1 VQVFGNEVH
10 AMFLR
15 TFLDDSYSI
24 MDKEKV
30 DSVLRNI
37 GVEVAAL
44 QDANA
49 WITLDCLETILE
61 ELVKLRNDPELI
73 PRCGQLAWAPKY
85 VGMLGP
91 ILRAFGTP
99 TSAYQQLNESLPRFN
114 KVGTMEVK
122 SLGRGHVQVAYRALP
137 DAPTERNSHVCQTRM
152 GNLAGMVTMFRLA
165 PATVAHPQCMLR
177 GDPACVYDVKWREPA
192 AHVPSIS
199 GSVGGAVLFG
209 AIALAFGSTLL
220 SAAAIVAVGGV
231 LGWLGGRVLELNKE
245 LKARKTDILEHNDAL
260 ATSVQTNEQRFAEL
274 IEAKAEVEKKVEV
287 RTHELSETSA
297 RLAATL
303 DEVKALDRAKTDF
316 FSNVSH
322 ELRTPLTLLIG
333 PLDDLVQGREPPGG
347 TRAAVEIM
355 HRNSLRLLRLINQ
368 LLDLAKIDAGDA
380 KLARTQVDPSAL
392 ARAVVDPFA
401 AAARARNIELKVSA
415 APGAPLLVDT
425 SWMESALS
433 NLVANAMRFVP
444 NGGTI
449 TVRVADRGHDVV
461 FEVEDNGVG
470 ISQQDL
476 PTLFERFAQGS
487 DSNARRGGTGLGLA
501 IVQEAARLHGGEAV
515 VSSSVGEGSTFA
527 VRIPRLAAD
536 LDQPSTE
543 TEESA
548 SHRVPAPDLRR
559 PSAAVEVTAPRSN
572 TAVDRLRPGAPL
584 VLVVDDNED
593 IRTFV
598 TDVLSAQ
605 YSVITAVNGR
615 DGVELAARR
624 KPDAVVSD
632 IAMPE
637 MDGLSL
643 ARALRANSTT
653 RGIPLILLTARR
665 DVNHVLEGFDAG
677 ADDYITK
684 PFHGRELLAR
694 LDVRIRLNRLAQE
707 MAHRERLA
715 QLGVLAAS
723 VAHQVR
729 NPLTSIRAGLPAV
742 KSKLGAKLDSRSL
755 EMFDVMI
762 DSADRIEL
770 LTADLVNLS
779 GGDRTSTNRCKP
791 GEGLLAS
798 VRLISTRAP
807 DNVKILTAV
816 DTTVEIEGR
825 AGDLNQVFLNLLDNA
840 ARAVGSAG
848 IIDVRAQRDG
858 NTYTVSVGDS
868 GKGVD
873 TAIEA
878 RIFDP
883 FFTTRDAGE
892 GTGLGLSIAKQ
903 IVDMHGGTI
912 TIGRSDYGGAL
923 FKVSLPIGPNAN
935 LFGEVNETTKTK
947 DAANVTLS

>member
-1 VQVFGNEVH
+1 MQLLGSDVQ
-10 AMFLR
+10 AMFLKPL
-15 TFLDDSYSI
+15 LDDSY
-24 MDKEKV
+24 DALGKEPV
-30 DSVLRNI
+30 DSLLRELGI
-37 GVEVAAL
+37 ESAQLFDPGTWLTLEGGEAIIDRIVA
-44 QDANA
+44 
-49 WITLDCLETILE
+49 
-61 ELVKLRNDPELI
+61 LRNDPGLFE
-73 PRCGQLAWAPKY
+73 RCGKLAFDPKY
-85 VGMLGP
+85 VGMMGP

-99 TSAYQQLNESLPRFN
+99 ASAYEQLNASLPRFN
-114 KVGTMEVK
+114 KVGAMKVERR
-122 SLGRGHVQVAYRALP
+122 GRGRIDIEYRALEGKP
-137 DAPTERNSHVCQTRM
+137 REHSPHSCAMRRE
-152 GNLAGMVTMFRLA
+152 NLAGMTTMFKLP
-165 PATVAHPQCMLR
+165 PATVLHPKCMTR
-177 GDPACVYDVKWREPA
+177 GDSFCLYQVQWREPVAQLPSLVGSA
-192 AHVPSIS
+192 A
-199 GSVGGAVLFG
+199 GAMLGAVFAYAADCG
-209 AIALAFGSTLL
+209 FAWAIAALVLFSL
-220 SAAAIVAVGGV
+220 S
-231 LGWLGGRVLELNKE
+231 GWLVGRVLELRKQLNDR
-245 LKARKTDILEHNDAL
+245 KADILEHNGAL
-260 ATSVQTNEQRFAEL
+260 AASVETNERRFVEL
-274 IEAKAEVEKKVEV
+274 VEAKAEVEKKVEA

-297 RLAATL
+297 RLATTL
-303 DEVKALDRAKTDF
+303 DEVQALDRAKTDF

-333 PLDDLVQGREPPGG
+333 PLDDLIDGREPPGG
-347 TRAAVEIM
+347 TKAAVEVM
-355 HRNSLRLLRLINQ
+355 HRNALRLLRLINQ
-368 LLDLAKIDAGDA
+368 LLDLAKIDAGDS
-380 KLARTQVDPSAL
+380 KLSRIQVDSSSLART
-392 ARAVVDPFA
+392 VVEPFA
-401 AAARARNIELKVSA
+401 SAARARNINLTVD
-415 APGAPLLVDT
+415 APHVVPLFVDL

-444 NGGTI
+444 DGGTI
-449 TVRVADRGHDVV
+449 TLRVVDRGHDVV
-461 FEVEDNGVG
+461 FQVKDNGAG
-470 ISQQDL
+470 ILSKDI

-487 DSNARRGGTGLGLA
+487 DMKSRSGGTGLGLA
-501 IVQEAARLHGGEAV
+501 IVQEAARLHGGETSVESAV
-515 VSSSVGEGSTFA
+515 GVGSTFS
-527 VRIPRLAAD
+527 VRIPRVAAD
-536 LDQPSTE
+536 MESTE
-543 TEESA
+543 SVEESGNHA
-548 SHRVPAPDLRR
+548 QVQRLRR
-559 PSAAVEVTAPRSN
+559 PSAAIESTAPRSN